1 MATTWTA
8 FQPSLGMKASP
19 KKFGKEL
26 SAMGGIARC
35 SVRFYFS
42 PTATAVPWPLLLLG
56 HYRPMFSILAI
67 FDSCDYHLGM
77 STSIVVQG
85 SSALAKERPVAPGSQ
100 LRIEVDGNPQKLPEN
115 LERLL
120 LQALADYAAGQT
132 LTFTS
137 DSALVTTQQAAD
149 FIGVSRPTLIKLL
162 VEHQTPLLT
171 TGKHRRIRFSDL
183 LVLEDQLRDQREVA
197 FKELIEVSQSAGLY
211 GLTDDGSN
219 PLVKG

>member
-1 MATTWTA
+1 
-8 FQPSLGMKASP
+8 MKAP
-19 KKFGKEL
+19 PTKFGKEL
-26 SAMGGIARC
+26 SAMGGISRC
-35 SVRFYFS
+35 SARFYLT
-42 PTATAVPWPLLLLG
+42 PTATAFPSPFVSLG
-56 HYRPMFSILAI
+56 HYRPKFSILAI
-67 FDSCDYHLGM
+67 FDSCDYYLGM

-85 SSALAKERPVAPGSQ
+85 SSALAPERPVAPGS
-100 LRIEVDGNPQKLPEN
+100 RIKIEVDGNPQKLPEN

-132 LTFTS
+132 LTLTS
-137 DSALVTTQQAAD
+137 ESALVTTQQAAD

-162 VEHQTPLLT
+162 GEHHTPLLT

-183 LVLEDQLRDQREVA
+183 LVLEDQLRDKREVA
-197 FKELIEVSQSAGLY
+197 FKELIEVSESAGLY